1 MKRLKQN
8 WQVLPIYTVGVVW
21 LLWAMLR
28 GLSSG
33 KDFFSCGALS
43 VLAAVLVFL
52 ILKGTWGKTRSS
64 EEKAPEQPKKTEEKP
79 AEKSADPVVLQG
91 RAYCDEIEE
100 LNEAIPDHEMSARM
114 KQMTILTDN
123 ILDVVDKQPEKKPK
137 IRQLINYYL
146 PTVIKL
152 LRQYLLLQEQE
163 VAGGNIEAS
172 KEKICKML
180 MDINSAL
187 KKQLDNMFEADLVD
201 ITAEIRVM
209 EKKLA
214 AEGLTEDMN

>member
-1 MKRLKQN
+1 MKRLRQN
-8 WQVLPIYTVGVVW
+8 WQVLPIFTVGVVW
-21 LLWAMLR
+21 LLWALLR

-33 KDFFSCGALS
+33 MDFFSCGALS

-52 ILKGTWGKTRSS
+52 ILKSTWGKSRPP
-64 EEKAPEQPKKTEEKP
+64 EENASEQPQKSGDKP
-79 AEKSADPVVLQG
+79 AEKTVDPVVLQG
-91 RAYCDEIEE
+91 RAYCDEIGE

-163 VAGGNIEAS
+163 VTGGNIEAS

-214 AEGLTEDMN
+214 AEGLTEDTI

>member
-21 LLWAMLR
+21 LLWAILR
-28 GLSSG
+28 GLASG
-33 KDFFSCGALS
+33 KDFISCGALS

-52 ILKGTWGKTRSS
+52 ILKNTWGKAKPTA
-64 EEKAPEQPKKTEEKP
+64 EKTEAQPPKTEEKP
-79 AEKSADPVVLQG
+79 AEKSTDPVVVQG
-91 RAYCDEIEE
+91 RAYCDEIEK

-152 LRQYLLLQEQE
+152 LKQYLLLQEQE
-163 VAGGNIEAS
+163 VTGGNIEAS

-180 MDINSAL
+180 EDVNSAL

-214 AEGLTEDMN
+214 AEGLTEDMI

>member
-1 MKRLKQN
+1 MKRFKDN
-8 WQVLPIYTVGVVW
+8 WQSLPIYSVGAVW
-21 LLWAMLR
+21 LLWALLR
-28 GLSSG
+28 KFSSPG
-33 KDFFSCGALS
+33 DYLSCGVLS
-43 VLAAVLVFL
+43 VAAAILLFLA
-52 ILKGTWGKTRSS
+52 LKNTWGKEQPAA
-64 EEKAPEQPKKTEEKP
+64 EEKTAEDKP
-79 AEKSADPVVLQG
+79 AGKSADPVILQG
-91 RAYCDEIEE
+91 RAYCREIEA

-123 ILDVVDKQPEKKPK
+123 ILDVVDKQPEKKAK

-163 VAGGNIEAS
+163 TAGENIEAG
-172 KEKICKML
+172 KEKIRNML
-180 MDINSAL
+180 EDVNTAL
-187 KKQLDNMFEADLVD
+187 KKQLDDMFEADLVD

-214 AEGLTEDMN
+214 AEGLTDDTTL

>member
-1 MKRLKQN
+1 LLVAFQKLQILFRILAHTAN
-8 WQVLPIYTVGVVW
+8 HQVL
-21 LLWAMLR
+21 
-28 GLSSG
+28 
-33 KDFFSCGALS
+33 ALEGIIKEMIQQAETLDLTCPADVNPGTGTS
-43 VLAAVLVFL
+43 VQMAADGHMHIIMVRD
-52 ILKGTWGKTRSS
+52 I
-64 EEKAPEQPKKTEEKP
+64 Q
-79 AEKSADPVVLQG
+79 
-91 RAYCDEIEE
+91 
-100 LNEAIPDHEMSARM
+100 
-114 KQMTILTDN
+114 ILTDQ